1 MEQKVFEKV
10 RKALM
15 ESIDNPYNKEEDKNT
30 PHIDEKRKPV
40 ITLRKLNLLKQMRNA
55 SREEDAQNTAFV
67 PYLYGPPENQGEEG
81 GMGGDMG
88 LGL

>member
-1 MEQKVFEKV
+1 MKQKEFEKV

-15 ESIDNPYNKEEDKNT
+15 ESIDEPYHKEEDNNT

-40 ITLRKLNLLKQMRNA
+40 ITLRKLNLLKQMRN
-55 SREEDAQNTAFV
+55 SVREEDAQNTAFV
-67 PYLYGPPENQGEEG
+67 PFLYGPPENQSEEG
-81 GMGGDMG
+81 GLGGDMG

>member
-15 ESIDNPYNKEEDKNT
+15 ESIDQPYNKEEDNNT

-55 SREEDAQNTAFV
+55 VREEDAQNTAF
-67 PYLYGPPENQGEEG
+67 GPPENQGEEG

-88 LGL
+88 LGI